1 MYAHTAIQRRQKGK
15 AAMTNITQES
25 KKFLDSISAEV
36 VQIIDG
42 GMDSSVRVTLS
53 NGMTGFGYY
62 PAWKP
67 LKLIV
72 SSFN

>member
-1 MYAHTAIQRRQKGK
+1 
-15 AAMTNITQES
+15 MTNLTKKS
-25 KKFLDSISAEV
+25 KEFLASINASV
-36 VQIIDG
+36 VSVVDG

-72 SSFN
+72 STFK

>member
-1 MYAHTAIQRRQKGK
+1 
-15 AAMTNITQES
+15 MTNLTKKSQE
-25 KKFLDSISAEV
+25 FLNSMNATV
-36 VQIIDG
+36 VSVVDG

-72 SSFN
+72 STFK